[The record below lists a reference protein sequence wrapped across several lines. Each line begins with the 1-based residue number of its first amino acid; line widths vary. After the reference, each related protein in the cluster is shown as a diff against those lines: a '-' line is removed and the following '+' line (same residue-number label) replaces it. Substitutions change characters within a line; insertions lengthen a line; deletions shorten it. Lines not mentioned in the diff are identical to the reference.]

1 MDNYTKLDENQLKN
15 VNGGGYKYYGNGL
28 YVDVKNGK
36 YYVNWGQTVDA
47 QFNRCATNGNGR
59 AKKYEYLWKKLSY

>member
-1 MDNYTKLDENQLKN
+1 MEMVMPVNYVEMTDDEMMY
-15 VNGGGYKYYGNGL
+15 VDGGGYKYYGNGL
-28 YVDVKNGK
+28 YIDVKNGK

-59 AKKYEYLWKKLSY
+59 AKKYEYL

>member
-1 MDNYTKLDENQLKN
+1 MPMNYVEMTDDEMMY
-15 VNGGGYKYYGNGL
+15 VDGGGYKYYGNGL

-47 QFNRCATNGNGR
+47 QFNRWATNGNGR
-59 AKKYEYLWKKLSY
+59 A

>member
-1 MDNYTKLDENQLKN
+1 MEMVMPMNYVEMTDDEMMY
-15 VNGGGYKYYGNGL
+15 VDGGGYKYYGNGL

-47 QFNRCATNGNGR
+47 QFNRWATNGNGR
-59 AKKYEYLWKKLSY
+59 A

>member
-1 MDNYTKLDENQLKN
+1 MVMPVNYVEMTDDEMTDDEMMY
-15 VNGGGYKYYGNGL
+15 VDGGGYKYYGNGL

-47 QFNRCATNGNGR
+47 QFNRWATNGNGR
-59 AKKYEYLWKKLSY
+59 A

>member
-36 YYVNWGQTVDA
+36 YYVNSGQTVDA
-47 QFNRCATNGNGR
+47 QFNRWATNGNGR
-59 AKKYEYLWKKLSY
+59 A

>member
-1 MDNYTKLDENQLKN
+1 MPVNYVEMTDDEMMY
-15 VNGGGYKYYGNGL
+15 VDGGGYKYYGNGL

-47 QFNRCATNGNGR
+47 QFNRWATNGNGR
-59 AKKYEYLWKKLSY
+59 A

>member
-1 MDNYTKLDENQLKN
+1 MEMVMPVNYVEMTDDEMMY
-15 VNGGGYKYYGNGL
+15 VDGGGYKYYGNGL

-59 AKKYEYLWKKLSY
+59 AKKYEYL

>member
-1 MDNYTKLDENQLKN
+1 MDNYTKLNEDQLKN

>member
-1 MDNYTKLDENQLKN
+1 MEMVMPVNYVEMTDDEMMY
-15 VNGGGYKYYGNGL
+15 VDGGGYKYYGNGL

-47 QFNRCATNGNGR
+47 QFNRWATNGNGR
-59 AKKYEYLWKKLSY
+59 A

>member
-28 YVDVKNGK
+28 YIDVKNGK

-59 AKKYEYLWKKLSY
+59 AKKYEYL

>member
-1 MDNYTKLDENQLKN
+1 MVMPVNYVEMTDDEMMY
-15 VNGGGYKYYGNGL
+15 VDGGGYKYYGNGL

-47 QFNRCATNGNGR
+47 QFNRWATNGNGR
-59 AKKYEYLWKKLSY
+59 A

>member
-1 MDNYTKLDENQLKN
+1 MDNYTKLNENQLKN

-28 YVDVKNGK
+28 YVDAKNGK

>member
-1 MDNYTKLDENQLKN
+1 MEMVMPMNYVEMTDEEMMY
-15 VNGGGYKYYGNGL
+15 VDGGGYKYYGNGL

-47 QFNRCATNGNGR
+47 QFNRWATNGNGR
-59 AKKYEYLWKKLSY
+59 A

>member
-1 MDNYTKLDENQLKN
+1 MEMVMPMNYVEMTDDEMMY
-15 VNGGGYKYYGNGL
+15 VDGGGYKYYGNGL

-59 AKKYEYLWKKLSY
+59 AKKYEYL